1 MNQETICIL
10 GGSGFVGTHLA
21 HRLTRDGYRVRVLTR
36 RPQWHRALGVNPNI
50 TLAEAD
56 IYDPEV
62 LRRQFAGCS
71 AVINL
76 VGILNETGKRG
87 AGFHRAHVELP
98 QQIAA
103 AAIASGVTRLLHMSA
118 LNAAAGE
125 RDSLYLKT
133 KGEGED
139 SVHAAAEHGLIVTS
153 FRPSVIFGPGD
164 SFFNRFA
171 GLLRLAG
178 PVFPLACPD
187 SRFAPVCVTD
197 VTEALC
203 RSLDNATGGERL
215 ELCGPEVYTLRELV
229 EYTRDL
235 LGLRCR
241 IVGLGNALSRL
252 QARALGMV
260 PGKPFSMDN
269 YHSLQ
274 RDSVCSSNALP
285 TLGIKPAPITAVVP
299 GYLAGRNS
307 RGRYQSLRRQA
318 RRG

>member
-1 MNQETICIL
+1 M
-10 GGSGFVGTHLA
+10 
-21 HRLTRDGYRVRVLTR
+21 
-36 RPQWHRALGVNPNI
+36 
-50 TLAEAD
+50 
-56 IYDPEV
+56 
-62 LRRQFAGCS
+62 
-71 AVINL
+71 
-76 VGILNETGKRG
+76 
-87 AGFHRAHVELP
+87 
-98 QQIAA
+98 
-103 AAIASGVTRLLHMSA
+103 
-118 LNAAAGE
+118 
-125 RDSLYLKT
+125 
-133 KGEGED
+133 
-139 SVHAAAEHGLIVTS
+139 
-153 FRPSVIFGPGD
+153 
-164 SFFNRFA
+164 
-171 GLLRLAG
+171 
-178 PVFPLACPD
+178 
-187 SRFAPVCVTD
+187 
-197 VTEALC
+197 C

-241 IVGLGNALSRL
+241 IVGLGDALSRL
-252 QARALGMV
+252 QARALGLV